1 MKNALTFLKASLQML
16 PHRVRQS
23 LVMISV
29 FLITG
34 SLMPGPALASTP
46 TVLLNYKI
54 IFSADVHIRGRVMD
68 AQGNPMPGV
77 TIQVTGTTT
86 GTTTDANGRFNLNAP
101 DNSTLTIS
109 SIGYE
114 SQTIKIGNSDQVLN
128 IHLTQLT
135 STLNQLVVVGYGS
148 QRQEAIT
155 GSVASISGAK
165 VNEVP
170 SSNISNALQGR
181 LAGVQISQT
190 STQPGATQQILIR
203 GQRSLTAS
211 NAPLI
216 VLNGIPFPG
225 SLSDIDPVD
234 VKSISILKD
243 ASATAI
249 YGSRGANGV
258 ILITTNQ
265 GAIGQK
271 PQISYNSYYGVQ
283 KLFAPFPMMNGPEFA
298 ALKKAG
304 GNKFPNGS
312 DESDNIN
319 TNWQKLFYRPSAPVT
334 NQNLDI
340 SGGTMNGN
348 YHFGL
353 GYYNDQSL
361 VPTQQFKRYS
371 INASINQ
378 GIGKY
383 VRVGFT
389 STTNYHTSEGSQ
401 VGLYNILSM
410 SPLASPYNA
419 NGSLKQSISMSQ
431 DISWNETRYIVD
443 SLKNQWLN
451 PIKTL
456 GTYNSLYGVVDIPG
470 IPGLSYRIN
479 IGANYST
486 TDNDNYTGTGITSTT
501 STTPSVATIIHTV
514 TTSWTAE
521 NLLTY
526 DRTFGKNHINVTAMY
541 SAEKD
546 SYTSSD
552 VSAQGVPDDQMQ
564 FYNLG
569 QALGTITINPAYQSF
584 TQSGLESVM
593 GRIIYEYSDRYMLTA
608 VLRSDGSSI
617 LAPGHQWHTSPA
629 ISAGWNIANESFMKG
644 NPVINELKLRV
655 GYGQTANQAVA
666 PYSTLGRL
674 TPSPYNFG
682 PTNDVVGYSV
692 TSLPN
697 PDLGWEWSTTW
708 NYGVDFS
715 LLNNRL
721 SGTIEYYV
729 TKTKDLLQSVSLPST
744 TGVGSY
750 TANVGNTQ
758 NKGLEVTVNGTILN
772 NDNGWTWTAG
782 VNAYANRNKLTSLA
796 SGQTQNIGNDWFV
809 GHPLNVV
816 YDYQK
821 IGLWQAGDPNL
832 AIEEPGGNPGMI
844 RVKYTGTY
852 NNGMATR
859 AIGPS
864 DEQIINLDPVFQGG
878 FNTTVTYKGF
888 DFTAVGLFQNGGILV
903 STLYSANGYLNLLT
917 GRRNNVNVDYWTPT
931 NTNASFPKPGGLQSG
946 DNPKYG
952 TTLGYFN
959 SSYLKIQTLTLGY
972 DFTHL
977 SWLRNSNSGI
987 IRLRLYAMVEDPFV
1001 FFSPYYRQSGMDP
1014 QTNSYGDQNQAVA
1027 TQYQHRTL
1035 VIGTNTPETRNY
1047 LLGLNLTF

>member
-1 MKNALTFLKASLQML
+1 MKNKITFLKAPAWML
-16 PHRVRQS
+16 YYRIRQS
-23 LVMISV
+23 VFILSV
-29 FLITG
+29 FLIAG
-34 SLMPGPALASTP
+34 LWAPGLAVASTS
-46 TVLLNYKI
+46 TVRLNNKI
-54 IFSADVHIRGRVMD
+54 TSAANVHIRGRVVD
-68 AQGNPMPGV
+68 AQGHPMPGV
-77 TIQVTGTTT
+77 TIQVTGTTI
-86 GTTTDANGRFNLNAP
+86 GTTTDANGHFQLEVP
-101 DNSTLTIS
+101 ENSTLTIS
-109 SIGYE
+109 SIGY
-114 SQTIKIGNSDQVLN
+114 QTQQVTVGAGSRVFN

-135 STLNQLVVVGYGS
+135 NALNQLVVIGYGS

-170 SSNISNALQGR
+170 SSNITDALQGR

-190 STQPGATQQILIR
+190 STQPGGTQQILIR

-225 SLSDIDPVD
+225 SLSDINPVD
-234 VKSISILKD
+234 IKSISILKD

-258 ILITTNQ
+258 ILITTNT
-265 GAIGQK
+265 GTIGQK
-271 PQISYNSYYGVQ
+271 PQISYNSYYGIQ
-283 KLFAPFPMMNGPEFA
+283 KLFAPFPMMNGPEFI
-298 ALKKAG
+298 ALKKAA
-304 GNKFPNGS
+304 GNKFPNGA
-312 DESDNIN
+312 DESDSIN
-319 TNWQKLFYRPSAPVT
+319 TNWQKLFYLPSAPVT

-340 SGGTMNGN
+340 SGGMTNGN

-353 GYYNDQSL
+353 GFYNDKSL

-371 INASINQ
+371 LNATINQ

-389 STTNYHTSEGSQ
+389 SNTDYSTSQGSQ

-419 NGSLKQSISMSQ
+419 DGTLKQSIQMSQ
-431 DISWNETRYIVD
+431 DVAVNETRYIVD
-443 SLKNQWLN
+443 SLKNVWLN

-456 GTYNSLYGVVDIPG
+456 GTYNSLYGVFDIPG

-479 IGANYST
+479 VGLNYST
-486 TDNDNYTGTGITSTT
+486 TDNDSYTGTGVMSTVA
-501 STTPSVATIIHTV
+501 TTPSVATIIHTV
-514 TTSWTAE
+514 TSSWTVE

-526 DRTFGKNHINVTAMY
+526 DHSFGKSHLNLTAMY

-546 SYTSSD
+546 SYTGSD
-552 VSAQGVPDDQMQ
+552 VSANDIPDDQMQ

-569 QALGTITINPAYQSF
+569 QTLGTITINPAYQSYS
-584 TQSGLESVM
+584 QNGLESWM
-593 GRIIYEYSDRYMLTA
+593 GRLIYEYSNRYMLTA
-608 VLRSDGSSI
+608 VLRADGSSI

-644 NPVINELKLRV
+644 VPQINELKLRV

-666 PYSTLGRL
+666 PYSTLGQL
-674 TPSPYNFG
+674 ASSPYNFG
-682 PTNDVVGYSV
+682 PTDYAVGYYVS
-692 TSLPN
+692 TLPN

-708 NYGVDFS
+708 NYGLDFA
-715 LLNNRL
+715 LLHDRL

-729 TKTKDLLQSVSLPST
+729 TKTKDLLQSVSLPPTS
-744 TGVGSY
+744 GVSSY

-772 NDNGWTWTAG
+772 DDNGWTWTAG
-782 VNAYANRNKLTSLA
+782 VNAYANRNKLVSLA
-796 SGQTQNIGNDWFV
+796 SGQTENIGNDWFV
-809 GHPLNVV
+809 GHPLNAV

-832 AIEEPGGNPGMI
+832 PIEEPGGNPGMI

-852 NNGMATR
+852 ENGLATR

-888 DFTAVGLFQNGGILV
+888 DFTAVGLFQNGGILI
-903 STLYSANGYLNLLT
+903 STLYSSGGYLNLDD
-917 GRRNNVNVDYWTPT
+917 GRRNNVKINYWTPT
-931 NTNASFPKPGGLQSG
+931 DTMALYPKPGGIMSG

-952 TTLGYFN
+952 STLGYFN

-987 IRLRLYAMVEDPFV
+987 TRLRLYLTVENPFV
-1001 FFSPYYRQSGMDP
+1001 FFSPYYRQSGLDP
-1014 QTNSYGDQNQAVA
+1014 QTNSYGNQNQAV
-1027 TQYQHRTL
+1027 TSYQHRIL
-1035 VIGTNTPETRNY
+1035 VVGTNTPETRNY